1 MSIKKVYLP
10 NLEKLLE
17 KLEDV
22 EYRKRVLEAE
32 ALIGPKESIEYIDK
46 FKQKLFR

>member
-1 MSIKKVYLP
+1 MSIKKVHMP

-32 ALIGPKESIEYIDK
+32 ALIGPKESIDYINK
-46 FKQKLFR
+46 FKERLSK

>member
-17 KLEDV
+17 KLEDA

-32 ALIGPKESIEYIDK
+32 ALIGPKESIDYINE
-46 FKQKLFR
+46 FKENLSK